1 MLECNNLSLTL
12 LQDGRTLVKDFS
24 FTLLP
29 GDKAVIIGEEGNGK
43 STLLKA
49 IYDPALIADYCEISG
64 SVITKAKLAYLP
76 QSLPESDL
84 HKTVREYFDGIDV
97 YHHLSAFRQAGID
110 PDLTDSDRI
119 LQSFSGGERIRLE
132 AARLLAQDPDILLLD
147 EPTNDLDLEALEWM
161 ERLISSTQLPVLF
174 ISHDETLIERTANMI
189 LHLELTHRK
198 QLCKMTVARVPYSEY
213 IARRAHD
220 MEHQDQVAAK
230 QREDYKNQME
240 RYRKIRDKVEHEQR
254 TISRQDPSGGRLLK
268 KKMHTVLSMGARFE
282 REKENFTEFTDPEK
296 AILTRFDPSIRIPA
310 GKTVL
315 ETVISELT
323 AGGKTRS
330 RNIVLNV
337 RGPAHVGIIGRNG
350 SGKTTLLRRIREELT
365 GRRDVHVFYMPQDY
379 QEVLEYDRNPI
390 DYLAGH
396 SAKADVTRAR
406 TFMGNMRFTPDEM
419 LQPIRS
425 LSGGQRAK
433 ILFLEAVLK
442 ESDVLLLDE
451 PTRNFSPLSAP
462 VIRETLQGFGGTIIS
477 ISHDRKYLA
486 EVCDTLYELTPDGL
500 VSVRPDR
507 FE

>member
-1 MLECNNLSLTL
+1 MLECRNLTLTL
-12 LQDGRTLVKDFS
+12 LLDGRNLVKDFS
-24 FTLLP
+24 FTLQR

-43 STLLKA
+43 STLLKT
-49 IYDPALIADYCEISG
+49 IYNADLTTDYCEMSG
-64 SVITKAKLAYLP
+64 QIITKAKLAYLP

-84 HKTVREYFDGIDV
+84 SRTLAEYYADV
-97 YHHLSAFRQAGID
+97 DVFHHLAVLRQIGID
-110 PDLTDSDRI
+110 PELTSSSRT
-119 LQSFSGGERIRLE
+119 LGSFSGGERIRLE
-132 AARLLAQDPDILLLD
+132 AAHLLSQDPDILLLD

-161 ERLISSTQLPVLF
+161 EQLISSTELPVLY
-174 ISHDETLIERTANMI
+174 ISHDETLIERTANVI

-198 QLCKMTVARVPYSEY
+198 QNCKITVARVPYSEY
-213 IARRAHD
+213 LARRSRD

-230 QREDYKNQME
+230 QREDYRNQME
-240 RYRKIRDKVEHEQR
+240 RYRKIRDKVDHQQR

-268 KKMHTVLSMGARFE
+268 KKMHSVLSMGARFE

-296 AILTRFDPSIRIPA
+296 AILTKFDPSIRIPA

-315 ETVISELT
+315 ETVIPELT
-323 AGGKTRS
+323 AGGRGLS
-330 RNIVLNV
+330 RNVSLTV

-350 SGKTTLLRRIREELT
+350 SGKTTLLRRIREELA
-365 GRRDVHVFYMPQDY
+365 GRRDIHVFYMPQDY

-396 SAKADVTRAR
+396 YAKADVTRAR
-406 TFMGNMRFTPDEM
+406 TFMGNMRFTPEEM

-425 LSGGQRAK
+425 LSGGQKAK
-433 ILFLEAVLK
+433 ILFLEAVLRGS
-442 ESDVLLLDE
+442 EVLLLDE

-462 VIRETLQGFGGTIIS
+462 VIRETLQAFGGTIIS